1 MNNRDGRLI
10 ENLIYFGRTLRAAGL
25 PVGPGKL
32 IDAVEALRAVGVS
45 RRDDFYWA
53 LHSVLVSRRDQRPIF
68 DQAFHLFWR
77 NPQLLER
84 MMGMLLPGL
93 NAPDQ
98 KPKDEI
104 ARRLAEA
111 LTAEHNHEPPDLEE
125 TEIDTVLTWSSRE
138 VLKQIDF

>member
-1 MNNRDGRLI
+1 MMHGDGRLI
-10 ENLIYFGRTLRAAGL
+10 ENLVYFGRALRAAGL
-25 PVGPGKL
+25 PVGPGKM
-32 IDAVEALRAVGVS
+32 IDAVEALRTVGLS

-84 MMGMLLPGL
+84 MMGLLLPSFDTPEEKG
-93 NAPDQ
+93 
-98 KPKDEI
+98 KSEI

-111 LTAEHNHEPPDLEE
+111 L
-125 TEIDTVLTWSSRE
+125 
-138 VLKQIDF
+138 

>member
-10 ENLIYFGRTLRAAGL
+10 ENLIYFGRALRAAGL

-32 IDAVEALRAVGVS
+32 IDAVEALRTVGLS

-84 MMGMLLPGL
+84 MMGLMLPSLS
-93 NAPDQ
+93 APDE
-98 KPKDEI
+98 KERNEI
-104 ARRLAEA
+104 ARRPRRGPCCRTEPR
-111 LTAEHNHEPPDLEE
+111 TAAG
-125 TEIDTVLTWSSRE
+125 
-138 VLKQIDF
+138 